1 MKTIGVQINWIT
13 RKSGKLWEVYTRQ
26 VDENY
31 NPVNSTMVTKSSKK
45 LTQILNDLAKSGTVI
60 RHHWVKPLT

>member
-1 MKTIGVQINWIT
+1 MNTISVQINWIT

-31 NPVNSTMVTKSSKK
+31 NPINSTVVTKSAKR
-45 LTQILNDLAKSGTVI
+45 LTEIINEYANAGIKVH
-60 RHHWVKPLT
+60 HHWVKPLS